1 MIIKGPLNKN
11 KDRLNINF
19 NYDKENN
26 KLYTLSKT
34 NNYNNIKLKFED
46 DIVIIENLS
55 KSDIYRGSQYM
66 LLALQ
71 IIYRLGYKKLKL
83 KDMSYFICDRNM
95 NFFSNDHKNIDTYM
109 EISNKLIYLFRFGG
123 TLYMPFGIIP
133 VLNDDKLTQV
143 NLDSLEKN
151 YIKNINYKDYKNT
164 LILI

>member
-1 MIIKGPLNKN
+1 
-11 KDRLNINF
+11 
-19 NYDKENN
+19 
-26 KLYTLSKT
+26 
-34 NNYNNIKLKFED
+34 
-46 DIVIIENLS
+46 
-55 KSDIYRGSQYM
+55 M

-83 KDMSYFICDRNM
+83 KDMSYFVCDRNM